1 MNQTHF
7 IADLHLCE
15 DTPKLNMLFLKYLAD
30 WVGRLDA
37 LYILGDLFDAWV
49 GDDDHHHATEEI
61 IAALRAFAQKTPVFV
76 QHGNRDFLLGA
87 EFARR
92 AGVTLLDEVH
102 SLHVYDRSFVL
113 VHGDSLCTDDTV
125 YQQFRS
131 QSRHPAWQAAILAKP
146 LAERRLL
153 AAQIRQVSEQGKA
166 EYGQADIYD
175 ATETGI
181 QALMQGFSGK
191 PTLPDLIHGHT
202 HRPGQHVHQHQGQ
215 SFHRYV
221 IQDWHDA
228 QGGYLAVYA
237 DGRIQARPLPE

>member
-61 IAALRAFAQKTPVFV
+61 IAALRAFAQQTPVFV

-166 EYGQADIYD
+166 EYGQADILRL
-175 ATETGI
+175 G
-181 QALMQGFSGK
+181 ALGRLDPRRQDPDGAALARAQRLHPPLAEPGASGGRRAAH
-191 PTLPDLIHGHT
+191 PRG
-202 HRPGQHVHQHQGQ
+202 GQPV
-215 SFHRYV
+215 
-221 IQDWHDA
+221 
-228 QGGYLAVYA
+228 
-237 DGRIQARPLPE
+237 